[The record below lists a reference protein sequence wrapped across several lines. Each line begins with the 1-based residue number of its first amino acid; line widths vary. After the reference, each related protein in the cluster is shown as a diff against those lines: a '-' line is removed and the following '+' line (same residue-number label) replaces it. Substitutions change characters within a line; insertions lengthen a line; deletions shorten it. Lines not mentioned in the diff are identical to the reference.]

1 MMKMRRNKRPIK
13 NHGSLELIK
22 KKLDEGLM
30 VELSSSSDDG
40 ELDDQPQQLATRN
53 EELPSFE
60 SITSSIEAEMREIL
74 SELDNS
80 SEPDWPDLSDP
91 DLEGAIINLMGPR
104 EGKLCTPFQL
114 TDKIKR
120 ELVRRAKQTGV
131 RALDW
136 TMSTFNKVGDV
147 GTLRAV

>member
-1 MMKMRRNKRPIK
+1 MGKLIHININK
-13 NHGSLELIK
+13 NGDFLELIK

-40 ELDDQPQQLATRN
+40 ELDDQPKQQATRN
-53 EELPSFE
+53 EALPSFE

-104 EGKLCTPFQL
+104 EGKLCTQFQL

-136 TMSTFNKVGDV
+136 TMSTFKKVGGV